1 MPVTV
6 RAPSWSLLL
15 ATVLLLSACGR
26 TPQPTLEFEP
36 CRLPGVEREARCAKL
51 MVEADPLTPGQGSVE
66 LKLAVL
72 PALARQALPDPVFVL
87 AGGPGQSATR
97 TAGLV
102 ASVLAALN
110 HRRDLVFVDQR
121 GTGGSTAFECKPDEG
136 LREFDPQADAE
147 RLAACAS
154 AAPLAPKLL
163 ATWIAARDLDAVRAQ
178 LGADKI
184 NLWGASYGTR
194 LALDYLR
201 QFPKHVRSAVL
212 DGVAP
217 PDMRLP
223 VAVAIDAEAALDRVI
238 SDCAADPACRRHY
251 PQLGATTERVLAE
264 AARGQTVKL
273 ADPLTGQVQE
283 IRLSREL
290 VAAALRVPLYVPA
303 LAAALPH
310 AIERAG
316 QGEWGPL
323 AALAAGL
330 GGPAM
335 EGFATGMHY
344 AVVCNEDA
352 PRISSADRERALATR
367 FGTAVLRT
375 YDAACAA
382 LPSRAVPAEFYEI
395 AARPV
400 PVLILSGGRDPV
412 TPPAQG
418 EAVAQR
424 LGQALHLVAPELGHG
439 VSGQGCAP
447 ELIERFIKQAS
458 FEGLSGECL
467 ARLPAPLF
475 FSPPRRP

>member
-1 MPVTV
+1 MPSVLRV
-6 RAPSWSLLL
+6 VFLVLVAWVL
-15 ATVLLLSACGR
+15 AACGR
-26 TPQPTLEFEP
+26 NPQASLEFEP
-36 CRLPGVEREARCAKL
+36 CRLPGVEREARCATVT
-51 MVEADPLTPGQGSVE
+51 VEADPLAPGKAQVG

-72 PALARQALPDPVFVL
+72 PALARQPLPDPVFVL

-97 TAGLV
+97 AAGMV
-102 ASVLAALN
+102 ASVLGALN

-121 GTGGSTAFECKPDEG
+121 GTGGSSAFECKPDEG

-147 RLAACAS
+147 RLAACAA
-154 AAPLAPKLL
+154 AAPIDPRLL
-163 ATWIAARDLDAVRAQ
+163 ATWIASRDLEAVRIK
-178 LGADKI
+178 LGAEKI

-201 QFPKHVRSAVL
+201 QFPTHVRSAVL

-223 VAVAIDAEAALDRVI
+223 VAVAVDAEAALDQVI
-238 SDCAADPACRRHY
+238 SDCATDPACRSRY
-251 PQLGATTERVLAE
+251 PKLAATTERVLTE
-264 AARGQTVKL
+264 ATRGQTVKL
-273 ADPLTGQVQE
+273 ADPLTGQIQD

-290 VAAALRVPLYVPA
+290 VAAALRLPLYVPS

-310 AIERAG
+310 AIDRAG

-323 AALAAGL
+323 AALASSL
-330 GGPAM
+330 GGPSM

-352 PRISSADRERALATR
+352 ARISSADRARALATR

-375 YDAACAA
+375 YDAACAV

-395 AARPV
+395 GARPV

-412 TPPAQG
+412 TPPSQG
-418 EAVAQR
+418 EAVAKR